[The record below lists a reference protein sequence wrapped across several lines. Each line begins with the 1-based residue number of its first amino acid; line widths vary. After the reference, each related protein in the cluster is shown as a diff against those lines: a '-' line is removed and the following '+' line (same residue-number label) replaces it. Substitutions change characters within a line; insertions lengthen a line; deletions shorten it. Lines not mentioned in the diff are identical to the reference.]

1 MTGDYA
7 TAVLIAHAAI
17 PARKVYGRRI
27 RASTLKAVL
36 HAVWAH
42 EGRQVSA
49 EQLADCAGL
58 GCHVVRFSLAAM
70 VEHGLVSRRR
80 VRCGPSVYHIN
91 KPALARLQPPG
102 PRSTTPRRSAA

>member
-17 PARKVYGRRI
+17 PARKVYGRRV

-42 EGRQVSA
+42 EGRQISV
-49 EQLADCAGL
+49 EQLAACAGL
-58 GCHVVRFSLAAM
+58 GPHVVRFSLAAL
-70 VEHGLVSRRR
+70 VEQGLVRRRR
-80 VRCGPSVYHIN
+80 VRCGPSVYTIN
-91 KPALARLQPPG
+91 KHHVARLRPTG
-102 PRSTTPRRSAA
+102 PRRSAA